1 MLYTNLIYDE
11 DITHAMQKRHSFEKP
26 RIYELTTRVG
36 AQLKNLPD
44 FWLSKLQKPVLT
56 EPDSFFTTPFWDL
69 FEVATASAAPQSQK
83 SCG

>member
-11 DITHAMQKRHSFEKP
+11 DITHATQKRHSFEKP
-26 RIYELTTRVG
+26 RIYELNTRVG

-56 EPDSFFTTPFWDL
+56 ESVGIHYT
-69 FEVATASAAPQSQK
+69 V
-83 SCG
+83 